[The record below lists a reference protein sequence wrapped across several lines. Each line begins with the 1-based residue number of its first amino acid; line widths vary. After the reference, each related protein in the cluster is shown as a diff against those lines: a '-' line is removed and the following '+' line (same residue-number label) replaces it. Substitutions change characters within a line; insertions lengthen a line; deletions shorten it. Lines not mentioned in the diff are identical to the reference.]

1 MYVQVRSSRVRNKI
15 ISDERLSRRAA
26 GAVGWSVVRYGGDQ
40 IFGFIVFAALARRL
54 DPATFG
60 VFIVGLAVAEIGKI
74 IAQAGLVSSL
84 YRAPTITPRL
94 ADTVFWANLATGLAV
109 ALVCLALR
117 NPLAQG
123 LGTAAAAPV
132 IAALGFVVPI
142 SAAGATH
149 MSRNLREFGH
159 RALALRSLGAG
170 LIGGALA
177 LAAAHAGWGVWA
189 LVVQRFASETIGT
202 LVAWHAFRWRPGL
215 QFSWSTLRA
224 QWRLGASVAG
234 SQLLLVALNRT
245 QDVIVSRMIGIGA
258 VGTYRT
264 AWKSIEVVAQ
274 GLISPFSTVAVP
286 TLVKLKHDMPAF
298 RRGYVRM
305 VSTSAMLSF
314 PAIVGIGVLAHVLIP
329 LLFGPQWQASIP
341 IARVLCLL
349 APPFALNFFADPA
362 LTVLGKAGTI
372 ARLAS
377 IQLALTLL
385 FCILAAPHGLVWFAA
400 AYVARAYVT
409 LALQM
414 LLLRRATGISPAA
427 VLAGIA
433 PPFGAS
439 LAMAAF
445 VWSLA
450 NALNLHAA
458 PHSPAG
464 FAMLAGVIASGALVY
479 GLVLLVLLGNR
490 GRTDLTGLVRKVTGR
505 SGRLA

>member
-1 MYVQVRSSRVRNKI
+1 MRF
-15 ISDERLSRRAA
+15 
-26 GAVGWSVVRYGGDQ
+26 GGDQ
-40 IFGFIVFAALARRL
+40 VFGFVVFAALARRL

-74 IAQAGLVSSL
+74 VAQGGLVSSL
-84 YRAPTITPRL
+84 YRVPAITPRL
-94 ADTVFWANLATGLAV
+94 ADTVFWANLATGLLV
-109 ALVCLALR
+109 AFACLVLCH
-117 NPLAQG
+117 PLAAA
-123 LGTAAAAPV
+123 LGTQAAAPV

-170 LIGGALA
+170 LIGGAFA

-189 LVVQRFASETIGT
+189 LVAQRFASEAIGT

-224 QWRLGASVAG
+224 QWKLGASVAG

-286 TLVKLKHDMPAF
+286 TLAKLAHDMPAF
-298 RRGYVRM
+298 RRAYARFVA
-305 VSTSAMLSF
+305 SSAILAF
-314 PAIVGIGVLAHVLIP
+314 PAIAGIGVLADVLIP
-329 LLFGPQWQASIP
+329 LLFGPQWAASVP
-341 IARVLCLL
+341 VARVLCLL

-372 ARLAS
+372 ARLAT

-385 FCILAAPHGLVWFAA
+385 FCIAAAPYGLLWFAV

-414 LLLRRATGISPAA
+414 VLLERATGIRPLDVIAA
-427 VLAGIA
+427 IA
-433 PPFGAS
+433 PPLGA
-439 LAMAAF
+439 AIVMAAC
-445 VWSLA
+445 VSA
-450 NALNLHAA
+450 TASAVGLHGAPASAPAFLCLGGLIAQGAA
-458 PHSPAG
+458 
-464 FAMLAGVIASGALVY
+464 VYAS
-479 GLVLLVLLGNR
+479 VLFVLLG
-490 GRTDLTGLVRKVTGR
+490 
-505 SGRLA
+505 SGRRAELADLLRGLAGRRRSVS

>member
-1 MYVQVRSSRVRNKI
+1 MRF
-15 ISDERLSRRAA
+15 
-26 GAVGWSVVRYGGDQ
+26 GGDQ
-40 IFGFIVFAALARRL
+40 VFGFVVFAALARRL

-74 IAQAGLVSSL
+74 VAQAGLVSSL
-84 YRAPTITPRL
+84 YRAPAITPRL
-94 ADTVFWANLATGLAV
+94 ADTVFWANLATGLLV
-109 ALVCLALR
+109 AFACLALCH
-117 NPLAQG
+117 PLAAA
-123 LGTAAAAPV
+123 LGTQAAAPV
-132 IAALGFVVPI
+132 ISALGFVVPI

-170 LIGGALA
+170 LIGGAFA

-189 LVVQRFASETIGT
+189 LVAQRFASEAIGT

-224 QWRLGASVAG
+224 QWKLGASVAG

-274 GLISPFSTVAVP
+274 GFISPFSTVAVP
-286 TLVKLKHDMPAF
+286 TLAKLAHDMPAF
-298 RRGYVRM
+298 RRAYARFVA
-305 VSTSAMLSF
+305 SSAILAF
-314 PAIVGIGVLAHVLIP
+314 PAIAGIGVLADVLIP
-329 LLFGPQWQASIP
+329 LLFGPQWTASVP

-372 ARLAS
+372 ARLAT

-385 FCILAAPHGLVWFAA
+385 FCIAAAPYGLLWFAV

-414 LLLRRATGISPAA
+414 VLLGRATGIRPLDVIAA
-427 VLAGIA
+427 IA
-433 PPFGAS
+433 PPLGA
-439 LAMAAF
+439 AIVMAACVSVTASAVGMHGAPGSAPAF
-445 VWSLA
+445 LYLGGLIA
-450 NALNLHAA
+450 QGAA
-458 PHSPAG
+458 VY
-464 FAMLAGVIASGALVY
+464 AGVLF
-479 GLVLLVLLGNR
+479 VLLGS
-490 GRTDLTGLVRKVTGR
+490 GRRAELVDLLSGLVGR
-505 SGRLA
+505 RRSVS

>member
-1 MYVQVRSSRVRNKI
+1 VRF
-15 ISDERLSRRAA
+15 
-26 GAVGWSVVRYGGDQ
+26 GGDQ
-40 IFGFIVFAALARRL
+40 VFGFVVFAALARRL

-74 IAQAGLVSSL
+74 VAQGGLVSSL

-94 ADTVFWANLATGLAV
+94 ADTVFWANLATGLLV
-109 ALVCLALR
+109 ALACYALCH
-117 NPLAQG
+117 PLAAA
-123 LGTAAAAPV
+123 LGSDAAAPV

-170 LIGGALA
+170 LIGGGCALV
-177 LAAAHAGWGVWA
+177 AAEAGWGVWA
-189 LVVQRFASETIGT
+189 LVAQRFASEAIGT

-215 QFSWSTLRA
+215 QFSWNTLRA
-224 QWRLGASVAG
+224 QWKLGASVAG

-286 TLVKLKHDMPAF
+286 TLAKLAHDMPAF
-298 RRGYVRM
+298 RRAYARFVA
-305 VSTSAMLSF
+305 SSAILAF
-314 PAIVGIGVLAHVLIP
+314 PAIAGIGVLADVLIP
-329 LLFGPQWQASIP
+329 LLFGPQWAASVP

-385 FCILAAPHGLVWFAA
+385 FCIAAAPYGLLWFAA

-414 LLLRRATGISPAA
+414 VLLGRASGIRPFEVIAA
-427 VLAGIA
+427 IA
-433 PPFGAS
+433 PPLGA
-439 LAMAAF
+439 AIVMAAC
-445 VWSLA
+445 VSATA
-450 NALNLHAA
+450 NAVGMHGA
-458 PHSPAG
+458 PGSAPALLRLG
-464 FAMLAGVIASGALVY
+464 GLIVQGAVVYTGVLF
-479 GLVLLVLLGNR
+479 VLLG
-490 GRTDLTGLVRKVTGR
+490 
-505 SGRLA
+505 SGRRAELADLLRGLSGRRRSVSR